1 MTARWSRAGA
11 NVEVPNG
18 TGVELSN
25 GTKLFTKA
33 QSRLD
38 YRQLGS
44 LVFAYVQ
51 YNWSNRNGASG
62 GGSMRLVITD
72 PGLTS
77 IINSESVGI
86 ASIVDCGN
94 ITCSTNYR
102 WMSCTVKG
110 TEIFILQGGTDP
122 SNPRPLLPM
131 TASNFADIGGGIIGF
146 DILYMI

>member
-11 NVEVPNG
+11 TVEVPND

-33 QSRLD
+33 ESSLK

-44 LVFAYVQ
+44 LVFVAVNYSW
-51 YNWSNRNGASG
+51 NNRNSASG
-62 GGSMRLVITD
+62 GGFMKLVITD

-94 ITCSTNYR
+94 IACSTNYR

-110 TEIFILQGGTDP
+110 TEIFILQGGTDNG
-122 SNPRPLLPM
+122 NPQPELYM
-131 TASNFADIGGGIIGF
+131 TASNFADIGGIIGF
-146 DILYMI
+146 DILFMI